1 VEIADKMAIGS
12 KGMEVS
18 RLMKK
23 IEDFDP
29 NEYQNIIRAW
39 TELKNKLSSGDF
51 TGYQDASPAE
61 TAARII
67 MKRFNLAQGGRAGF
81 AQGGR
86 TGYQA
91 GTSVQQIQP
100 AQFIQDVGYDYAKQ
114 LAATTAVPL
123 QTSQFAPAVAGQ
135 TGLQQQATT
144 AATAGLGAYQPYL
157 TGAGAAGVA
166 PGAAPMG
173 AEAYAGLG
181 QAAGLQ
187 GPMTGAQLSTIDRD
201 PSSATF
207 GQTITPTLA
216 AGSYMSPY
224 QQQVIDTSLA
234 EFDRQAQM
242 RQQGISDAAVQLG
255 GYGGGREGVMQA
267 EYQTQSDRNRAMLQ
281 AGLQQQGF
289 QQAQGARQ
297 QDYLN
302 RMGLAQAQQGL
313 GSYQAGLGA
322 ATQQQLG
329 ADVGLAGRVGSA
341 NQAQAQ
347 AELDAIREANRL
359 AAYEPIERLGMYGT
373 GVTGLMGGYPG
384 QYQFSS
390 QPGPTPLQSALS
402 IGSVAGG
409 MYGNIYGPMRGKV
422 NP

>member
-1 VEIADKMAIGS
+1 MPGIADLQ
-12 KGMEVS
+12 
-18 RLMKK
+18 R
-23 IEDFDP
+23 P
-29 NEYQNIIRAW
+29 
-39 TELKNKLSSGDF
+39 
-51 TGYQDASPAE
+51 
-61 TAARII
+61 
-67 MKRFNLAQGGRAGF
+67 
-81 AQGGR
+81 
-86 TGYQA
+86 GYQA
-91 GTSVQQIQP
+91 GTTVSQIKP
-100 AQFIQDVGYDYAKQ
+100 EQFIQDVGYDYAKQ

-123 QTSQFAPAVAGQ
+123 QTSQFAPAVAQQ

-157 TGAGAAGVA
+157 TGAGAAGVTA
-166 PGAAPMG
+166 PGAAAMG
-173 AEAYAGLG
+173 AQAYTGLG

-187 GPMTGAQLSTIDRD
+187 GPMTGQQLTD
-201 PSSATF
+201 
-207 GQTITPTLA
+207 
-216 AGSYMSPY
+216 YMSPY

-234 EFDRQAQM
+234 EFDRQAAM
-242 RQQGISDAAVQLG
+242 RQQGISDAAVQVG

-281 AGLQQQGF
+281 AQMQQQGF

-302 RMGLAQAQQGL
+302 QMGLQQAQQGL

-329 ADVGLAGRVGSA
+329 TDVGLAGQVGSA

-347 AELDAIREANRL
+347 AELDAIREANRM

-384 QYQFSS
+384 QYQSS
-390 QPGPTPLQSALS
+390 VQPGPTPLQSALG
-402 IGSVAGG
+402 IGSVMGG
-409 MYGNIYGPMRGKV
+409 MYGNIFGPQR
-422 NP
+422 PRTT

>member
-1 VEIADKMAIGS
+1 MPGIADLQ
-12 KGMEVS
+12 
-18 RLMKK
+18 R
-23 IEDFDP
+23 P
-29 NEYQNIIRAW
+29 
-39 TELKNKLSSGDF
+39 
-51 TGYQDASPAE
+51 
-61 TAARII
+61 
-67 MKRFNLAQGGRAGF
+67 
-81 AQGGR
+81 
-86 TGYQA
+86 GYQA
-91 GTSVQQIQP
+91 GTSVTQIRP
-100 AQFIQDVGYDYAKQ
+100 EQFIQDIGTDYAKQ

-123 QTSQFAPAVAGQ
+123 QTSQFAPAVAQQ
-135 TGLQQQATT
+135 TGLQQQATGMLGD
-144 AATAGLGAYQPYL
+144 ATTGLGAYQPYL
-157 TGAGAAGVA
+157 TGAGATGVTA
-166 PGAAPMG
+166 PGAAAMG
-173 AEAYAGLG
+173 AQAYTGLG

-187 GPMTGAQLSTIDRD
+187 GPMTGQQLTD
-201 PSSATF
+201 
-207 GQTITPTLA
+207 
-216 AGSYMSPY
+216 YMSPY

-234 EFDRQAQM
+234 EFDRQAAM
-242 RQQGISDAAVQLG
+242 RQQGISDAAVGVG

-302 RMGLAQAQQGL
+302 QMGLAQAQQGL

-347 AELDAIREANRL
+347 AELDAIREANRM
-359 AAYEPIERLGMYGT
+359 AAFEPIERLGMYGT

-409 MYGNIYGPMRGKV
+409 MYGNIFGPMRGKV
-422 NP
+422 Q